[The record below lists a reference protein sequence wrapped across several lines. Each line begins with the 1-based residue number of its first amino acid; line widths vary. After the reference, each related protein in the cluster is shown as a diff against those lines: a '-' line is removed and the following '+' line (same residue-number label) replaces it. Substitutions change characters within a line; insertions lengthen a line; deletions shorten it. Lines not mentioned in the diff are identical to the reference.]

1 MKYYYI
7 PHNLDLDKLVHEN
20 YPKFK
25 PFKKQK
31 LAYILSLL
39 NKLRISNKDLLFDS
53 YTPLNAQLLQEYVK
67 NYKDYLN
74 YLINDLKIVE
84 TDNQYISGKKS
95 RGYRFI
101 CTYQTMVKP
110 YKVTDW
116 TMRKKMKIEENKA
129 LFSVEKLNYLTKWFN
144 DGLDI
149 DFNKCHTFL
158 KREFKIKNRCPE
170 LRDYDVIKKK
180 YKIPL
185 NQLNRSLIAVNTID
199 IKSFFLKRDDNV
211 NRFHSNL
218 TNLNSQL
225 RNAITYKGEPLISID
240 ITNSQPYLSTL
251 LFNKEFWQKKSQV
264 YKSNITTTNDYITI
278 SKLLNNYFYYIMLGE
293 TSVST
298 DVKGFEKYIDLVRSG
313 LLYEYLQKQF
323 KNQLKVD
330 YASRKHVKT
339 AVFQTLFTGN
349 TFIGQKEAAP
359 KKIFAE
365 LFPEVYEVFKQI
377 KKKDKTL
384 LPRLLQSIES
394 YLIIDVICKRI
405 GKELP
410 EAPIFT
416 IHDSIATTKVYV
428 EAIQQIMLEECTK
441 AIGFAPKLTIE
452 KWEKEKMDEY
462 LIELKN
468 KTIGN
473 EVA

>member
-7 PHNLDLDKLVHEN
+7 PHNLRLDELVHEN
-20 YPKFK
+20 FPKFK

-84 TDNQYISGKKS
+84 TDNQYITKKKS

-101 CTYQTMVKP
+101 DTYQTMVKP

-129 LFSVEKLNYLTKWFN
+129 LLTVKKLNYLTKWFN
-144 DGLDI
+144 DGLEI

-158 KREFKIKNRCPE
+158 KREFNIKNRYPE
-170 LRDYDVIKKK
+170 LKDYNVVKQK

-185 NQLNRSLIAVNTID
+185 NQLNRSLIAASTID
-199 IKSFFLKRDDNV
+199 IKSFFLKRDNNV

-225 RNAITYKGEPLISID
+225 RNAITYKGEQLISID
-240 ITNSQPYLSTL
+240 IANSQPYLSTL
-251 LFNKEFWQKKSQV
+251 LFKKEFLEKKSQV
-264 YKSNITTTNDYITI
+264 SSTDTSNYITI
-278 SKLLNNYFYYIMLGE
+278 NKLPNNYFYYIMLGE
-293 TSVST
+293 TPVSL
-298 DVKGFEKYIDLVRSG
+298 DIKGFVKYIDLVRRG

-323 KNQLKVD
+323 KEQLRVG
-330 YASRKHVKT
+330 YASRKQVKT
-339 AVFQTLFTGN
+339 AVFQTLFTSN

-365 LFPEVYEVFKQI
+365 LFPEVYEIFKHI
-377 KKKDKTL
+377 KKKDKTT

-410 EAPIFT
+410 QAPIFT
-416 IHDSIATTKVYV
+416 IHDSIATTKEYV
-428 EAIQQIMLEECTK
+428 GVVQQIMLEECTN

-452 KWEKEKMDEY
+452 KWEKKKMDKY
-462 LIELKN
+462 LDELKN
-468 KTIGN
+468 RATSI